1 MALDCINLERGQL
14 YPIHAKTLYTNRNPD
29 AKYCENTFTSITS
42 FNLNIGRCDVLVFQV
57 RQWKQSQVQVL
68 AQGHRADNQ

>member
-42 FNLNIGRCDVLVFQV
+42 FNLNIGRCDFLFS
-57 RQWKQSQVQVL
+57 R
-68 AQGHRADNQ
+68 